1 MHSATPPPLPPEQR
15 AGLRW
20 RIRCVIAAALIPGTI
35 IGLLIILRLF
45 GLFRPFYIPYGSMAP
60 AVSRGDHIVAEG
72 LTFLRRSPR
81 RGEIVVF
88 KSQDKPPLAS
98 GFYIKRVA
106 GLPGD
111 HLQISGGQLFID
123 DKLVTLSNNE
133 GKIVYNTPPHM
144 ESFLLQ
150 TNVTVPDGCYFLL
163 GDSSSNSLD
172 SRFVGSIARDDIKGR
187 AAFCFWPPARI
198 GVIR

>member
-1 MHSATPPPLPPEQR
+1 
-15 AGLRW
+15 
-20 RIRCVIAAALIPGTI
+20 VIAAALIPGTI

>member
-15 AGLRW
+15 AGRSW
-20 RIRCVIAAALIPGTI
+20 RAKCVIAIGLIPGVI
-35 IGLLIILRLF
+35 IGTLTILRLF
-45 GLFRPFYIPYGSMAP
+45 GLLHLYYIPYGSMTP

-111 HLQISGGQLFID
+111 HLQISDGELFID
-123 DKLVTLSNNE
+123 DNLVTLSNKE
-133 GKIVYNTPPHM
+133 GKIVYDMPPNAI
-144 ESFLLQ
+144 SFLLQ
-150 TNVTVPDGCYFLL
+150 TNVTVPDDCYFLL
-163 GDSSSNSLD
+163 GDNSTNSLD
-172 SRFVGSIARDDIKGR
+172 SRFIGSIARDDIKGR
-187 AAFCFWPPARI
+187 AVFCFWPPARI
-198 GVIR
+198 GVVR